1 MKNIII
7 ALSVVALVGCDK
19 GSSSNNNNN
28 TNYLSANTINAEKLA
43 LTTSSSF
50 QTLSAGS
57 SNEANDRLVKID
69 AQGIA
74 SAVFNQEV
82 SVNAVDAGKQV
93 DDFIIIAGDFKNKL
107 QPVEAEETS
116 TRLRTFSTL
125 SGTSDD
131 ANIDVNEC
139 TAIAVPKNNN
149 TNTPVCLA
157 NGAAV
162 TALATYEDAGL
173 TYYAFFEMDNDGTF
187 FEMDNNGN
195 SSLKVWDGVDEII
208 NVYTMQKT
216 YHGYNNG
223 NTSIINFTQLIVAN
237 NNIALQFTDGCCDK
251 KVVVGNKNDG
261 FTVLD
266 ASRGALFSG
275 TKTIIFNSGDDYKL
289 YNVATNALSSITVD
303 ASCNSFD
310 TFYQSNFSLSDIA
323 ISTDDAIYYLASQA
337 NNSALCKFNNNAIT
351 KVTANQYNKLLAVS
365 GIAYVLG
372 KDADNNNILH
382 KIDLTADTYID
393 NNLLQDLS
401 FSSINSMG
409 LTGDNLI
416 SISGTH
422 TIGQLQTTYFNPE
435 TLQTST
441 SLSNV
446 AITSPVQIQ

>member
-1 MKNIII
+1 MKTIII

-19 GSSSNNNNN
+19 GSSSNNNNS
-28 TNYLSANTINAEKLA
+28 TNYLSVNTINAEKLA
-43 LTTSSSF
+43 LTTSTSF
-50 QTLSAGS
+50 QALSTGS

-107 QPVEAEETS
+107 QPVEET
-116 TRLRTFSTL
+116 TARLRTFSTS
-125 SGTSDD
+125 SGVSDN

-139 TAIAVPKNNN
+139 TAIAVPKNSN
-149 TNTPVCLA
+149 TDTPVCLA

-187 FEMDNNGN
+187 FQMDNNGN

-261 FTVLD
+261 FNVLD
-266 ASRGALFSG
+266 AIQGALFAS
-275 TKTIIFNSGDDYKL
+275 TKAIIFNG
-289 YNVATNALSSITVD
+289 YNNDKFYDATTNTLSSITSD
-303 ASCNSFD
+303 SGCNSFD
-310 TFYQSNFSLSDIA
+310 TFYQRNFYLSDIA
-323 ISTDDAIYYLASQA
+323 VSTDGAIYYLASQA
-337 NNSALCKFNNNAIT
+337 NNDALCKFSDNAIT
-351 KVTANQYNKLLAVS
+351 KVTDYTYNKLLVVS
-365 GIAYVLG
+365 NIAYVLG
-372 KDADNNNILH
+372 KDADNINFLH
-382 KIDLTADTYID
+382 KIDLIADTYID

-401 FSSINSMG
+401 FASINSMS

-416 SISGTH
+416 SISGTN
-422 TIGQLQTTYFNPE
+422 TSGQLQTTYFDPE

-446 AITSPVQIQ
+446 AITRPVQIQ